1 MFCEQTLLQSPRKKN
16 LDKQEQPL
24 ILIIRFCGHTSN
36 ATTKFPTVLR
46 WGALDLPCEHL
57 AYAVVREK
65 GLAVFYTTLEVRG
78 PKRKEF

>member
-1 MFCEQTLLQSPRKKN
+1 M
-16 LDKQEQPL
+16 
-24 ILIIRFCGHTSN
+24 IRFCGHTSN

-65 GLAVFYTTLEVRG
+65 GLAIFYITLEVRG